1 MDPLN
6 SEAANMANDPHTPK
20 GMGSPRFG
28 MVLEPPDIS
37 SFELGA
43 LSSANFSTESLDQ
56 FDSPTPT
63 KPSQSPFR
71 HARRSSVGSP
81 LAGRQGRPM
90 SAVLGENDLVNLP
103 RSRNSMGPIPKSVS
117 INSLYAS
124 KEFGPML
131 GPPRIVESSPG
142 SHQRSPR
149 SRPVSF
155 IAPSDSPVVLEDEE
169 LMSTPPAPNNP
180 FNFTSQNLSNTNL
193 SVKPAHRRGHKYK
206 HSSVSMNL
214 FQEPPP
220 ATISVTD
227 PLPETMPL
235 PSKSEVLSSI
245 NTTQKLKLFWSAV
258 HFTLALAVFLIGFRW
273 KISVFSTLAHLIFY
287 DALGSLLVVT
297 VDIMSNFD
305 MWNKSSLRYPF
316 GLGRLEVL
324 VAFALSASLLMV
336 AFDLVSHFVEGVM
349 IEMLGSDEPH
359 EHSGHHIHDEG
370 EVTNWLGYELVLLVT
385 VAVTLFT
392 TFTVRTNRINQ
403 MVSDE
408 DDVLNPERDTLSKS
422 LSQYLRSWTRN
433 PTHILTLGY
442 TAYLM
447 VQPLVPSLAD
457 VHELVSLCVALMLLT
472 IGWRLVKQLG
482 SILLC
487 AYPANDYDYD
497 TLKSTITNE
506 ITALDFFRHEWR
518 IEQMFITKFNY
529 DRVVVGMKIEMRGAT
544 ADDDSRV
551 RFEVNR
557 IVRRHLALRDDPKTV
572 EITLDIH
579 RV

>member
-1 MDPLN
+1 MV
-6 SEAANMANDPHTPK
+6 NDPHTPK
-20 GMGSPRFG
+20 GMGLPRFG
-28 MVLEPPDIS
+28 VVVEPS
-37 SFELGA
+37 EMLLFELGA
-43 LSSANFSTESLDQ
+43 LSLANFSTELLDQ

-63 KPSQSPFR
+63 KPPQSPFR
-71 HARRSSVGSP
+71 HARRLLVGSP
-81 LAGRQGRPM
+81 LAGRPGRPKL
-90 SAVLGENDLVNLP
+90 AVLGENDILNIPRLRNLV
-103 RSRNSMGPIPKSVS
+103 GHIPKLVS
-117 INSLYAS
+117 INLLYAT

-131 GPPRIVESSPG
+131 GPPRIVETSP
-142 SHQRSPR
+142 SNHHQRLPR
-149 SRPVSF
+149 SRPVLF
-155 IAPSDSPVVLEDEE
+155 IAPSDSPMVPEDEV
-169 LMSTPPAPNNP
+169 LMLTPPAPSNP
-180 FNFTSQNLSNTNL
+180 FNFTSQNLSNSNL
-193 SVKPAHRRGHKYK
+193 LVKPAHRRGHKYK
-206 HSSVSMNL
+206 HSSVLMNL

-235 PSKSEVLSSI
+235 PLKSEVLSSI
-245 NTTQKLKLFWSAV
+245 NTSQKLKLFWLGV
-258 HFTLALAVFLIGFRW
+258 HFSLALAVFVVGFRW
-273 KISVFSTLAHLIFY
+273 KILVFLTLAHLIFY
-287 DALGSLLVVT
+287 DALGLLLVVT
-297 VDIMSNFD
+297 VDIMLNFD
-305 MWNKSSLRYPF
+305 MWNKLLLTYPF

-324 VAFALSASLLMV
+324 VAFALSALLLMV

-349 IEMLGSDEPH
+349 IEMLGLDEHH
-359 EHSGHHIHDEG
+359 EHLGHHIHDEG
-370 EVTNWLGYELVLLVT
+370 TITNWFGYELVLLVT

-403 MVSDE
+403 MVSDD
-408 DDVLNPERDTLSKS
+408 DDVLNPERDTLSKL
-422 LSQYLRSWTRN
+422 LSQYLRLWTRN

-447 VQPLVPSLAD
+447 VQPLVPLLAD

-482 SILLC
+482 LILLC

-518 IEQMFITKFNY
+518 IDQMFITKFNY

-544 ADDDSRV
+544 ADDDLRV